1 VGVTMGRDPCLAT
14 RLELGAYLLGALD
27 GSDRARVAV
36 HLATCP
42 ACRDDL
48 AGLAPLPGL
57 LARIHHDEPVTD
69 ATSHPGNA
77 ELLLAQIARI
87 RRRRRGMAAGV
98 AAACAAVALGIFG
111 AQQVLRGTVGPHSVV
126 VAVTNPSSHVSG
138 RATLLATS
146 TGTSVVVGITGVPAE
161 TRCQLIVRG
170 LDGRREIAAT
180 WQANYE
186 GTATVTGASALTPG
200 QIRDLVVADNGGRP
214 LLVFEGR
221 SSGVHPSS
229 ATGRAG

>member
-1 VGVTMGRDPCLAT
+1 MGSDPCPAT

-27 GSDRARVAV
+27 GSDRACVAA
-36 HLATCP
+36 HLAICA

-57 LARIHHDEPVTD
+57 LARIDRDELVTD
-69 ATSHPGNA
+69 ATSHPANA
-77 ELLLAQIARI
+77 ELLLAQIAGL
-87 RRRRRGMAAGV
+87 RRRRGRV
-98 AAACAAVALGIFG
+98 AASAAAVCAAVAVGILG
-111 AQQVLRGTVGPHSVV
+111 AQHLLRGAAGPQRVV
-126 VAVTNPSSHVSG
+126 VAATNASSHVSG
-138 RATLLATS
+138 RATLLSTS
-146 TGTSVVVGITGVPAE
+146 EGTSVVVGISGVRAD
-161 TRCQLIVRG
+161 TRCQLIVQG
-170 LDGRREIAAT
+170 VDGRREIAAT

-214 LLVFEGR
+214 LLVFEGL

-229 ATGRAG
+229 ATGGAG